1 MRRRAHKRMVAAR
14 VVSHD
19 PCWGACLQGI
29 DASVCGRVR
38 DMHSRHFKTKFC
50 DACRSVMTVPAS
62 RIRILTDEMAYTLE
76 NRRSMGVW
84 TEASPG
90 MGSFRYRIVNNTQG
104 CFGGRLIVFESEP
117 PRRLACPLVDS
128 DFVDDEGRVHLRVC
142 RGTAVPI
149 KYVQIYARG
158 LKRARHEETHDSGSE
173 TPTLCEVIVPSSIVQ
188 LTDESPRV
196 DEFEEE
202 EAEDE
207 DEEEEE
213 EEEEEEKPLQTLLK
227 SHEER
232 RKHRNRQSA
241 AKSRVQKREYIADL
255 EARVCQL
262 SATVHAL
269 KAENC
274 FWKSLGLVR
283 GDATCPLTACEGFV
297 FASEECL

>member
-1 MRRRAHKRMVAAR
+1 
-14 VVSHD
+14 
-19 PCWGACLQGI
+19 
-29 DASVCGRVR
+29 
-38 DMHSRHFKTKFC
+38 
-50 DACRSVMTVPAS
+50 MTVPAA

-90 MGSFRYRIVNNTQG
+90 MGGFRYRIVNNTQG

-117 PRRLACPLVDS
+117 PRRLACPPVDS
-128 DFVDDEGRVHLRVC
+128 DLVDDEGRVHLRVC

-149 KYVQIYARG
+149 KYVQMHARG
-158 LKRARHEETHDSGSE
+158 LKRARHEETHDSDSE

-188 LTDESPRV
+188 LADESPRV
-196 DEFEEE
+196 DEFEEAEE

-207 DEEEEE
+207 DAAAEEEEE
-213 EEEEEEKPLQTLLK
+213 EEEEQKPLQTLLN

-241 AKSRVQKREYIADL
+241 AKSRIQKREYIAHL
-255 EARVCQL
+255 ESRVCEL
-262 SATVHAL
+262 SVAVHAL
-269 KAENC
+269 NVENC

-297 FASEECL
+297 FASEEYL

>member
-1 MRRRAHKRMVAAR
+1 MRAHKRMVATAKVTSR
-14 VVSHD
+14 D

-38 DMHSRHFKTKFC
+38 GLQSRHFKTKFC
-50 DACRSVMTVPAS
+50 DVCRFSMTVPAA
-62 RIRILTDEMAYTLE
+62 RMRILTDEMAYALE

-90 MGSFRYRIVNNTQG
+90 MGGFRYRIVNNTQG

-117 PRRLACPLVDS
+117 PRKLACPPLDSDLVDA
-128 DFVDDEGRVHLRVC
+128 EGMVHLCVC

-149 KYVQIYARG
+149 KYVQMHARR

-173 TPTLCEVIVPSSIVQ
+173 TPTLCEVVMPSTIVQ
-188 LTDESPRV
+188 LADESLCV
-196 DEFEEE
+196 EEFEEE
-202 EAEDE
+202 EADE
-207 DEEEEE
+207 DEEEE

-227 SHEER
+227 SLEER

-241 AKSRVQKREYIADL
+241 AKSRIQKREYIAHL
-255 EARVCQL
+255 ESRVCEL
-262 SATVHAL
+262 SVTVHAL
-269 KAENC
+269 KVENC

-283 GDATCPLTACEGFV
+283 GDATCPLAACEGFV